1 MSEICYELDKIIV
14 FILLLIKF
22 VICIVDIISL
32 VKWIYLWK
40 IFIII
45 INIDKSLDVRRYNF
59 LCLVVKIYDCELMGF
74 FLSFIRNKNEFF

>member
-1 MSEICYELDKIIV
+1 MSEICYELGKIIV

-59 LCLVVKIYDCELMGF
+59 LCLVVEIYDCELMGF
-74 FLSFIRNKNEFF
+74 F